1 MKIVLSIILLSACFV
16 TGCSVSMTWPLAVA
30 PNGQMTAAG
39 QNRSR
44 MVLYDTETL
53 QEKGSLDALRDTSSD
68 EQRPRSLVFSP
79 DGTHLAAAVPNDT
92 VVVWNISSGR
102 EVLRLSPMKAVA
114 FSPDGKTLALAGP
127 GNEGRLIRFP
137 GGEELAVFKGHK
149 KELSSVAFS
158 PGGKLLATGS
168 WDGTVRLWD
177 VLKAKTVAVCP
188 GFSPVTGI
196 SFSRDGR
203 TLASVT
209 RLNAMRWQTASGG
222 RFEQFTE
229 PGYGNGFRTVVF
241 EGSELLSLVDTL
253 ADPMQMAKASPFS
266 NFILFADHL
275 AYLKERSYEHATYS
289 RIGYSPDGRF
299 LAFLSYGFLKII
311 EVETRKKI
319 FEGYNLYDFDFLPD
333 GKILVT
339 KGFSMMLLDPE
350 SGAIVNKQ
358 MKERSIGPSN

>member
-1 MKIVLSIILLSACFV
+1 LSIILLSACFV

-92 VVVWNISSGR
+92 VVVWNVSSGR

-177 VLKAKTVAVCP
+177 VLKVKAVAVCP
-188 GFSPVTGI
+188 GFSPVTGL

-209 RLNAMRWQTASGG
+209 LLNAMLWQTASGG
-222 RFEQFTE
+222 RFEQFAE
-229 PGYGNGFRTVVF
+229 PGYDSGFRKVVF
-241 EGSELLSLVDTL
+241 EGSELLSLADTL
-253 ADPMQMAKASPFS
+253 ADPMLMAKASPFAS
-266 NFILFADHL
+266 SAPFFTDRS
-275 AYLKERSYEHATYS
+275 AYLRERSYEHTTYS

-311 EVETRKKI
+311 EVEPGKKI

-339 KGFSMMLLDPE
+339 KGFGMMLLDPE

-358 MKERSIGPSN
+358 LRERSIGPSN